1 MQEFTAPINGN
12 YKLEVWGA
20 QGEGSGGK
28 GGYTCGYKSLNVSN
42 NLYVCVGG
50 RCQYPILPYNGGGV
64 AWKNSTEYCRGG
76 GYGGGASHIATT
88 NRGELKNYVN
98 NQSEVLLVAGGGG
111 GFDGGK
117 PGVGGGESGTQ
128 GSYADSQGTSSSG
141 GKSAILGGNGPTI
154 VVVDGSFG
162 QGGYAIG
169 TWNNIADNGG
179 TGGGGWYGG
188 GGSATAGSGGG
199 GSGHINTTLIT
210 NGVTIAGDQTFPSP
224 SGGTETGHAGTGHAI
239 ITWRQLP
246 Q

>member
-1 MQEFTAPINGN
+1 MSRHF
-12 YKLEVWGA
+12 
-20 QGEGSGGK
+20 
-28 GGYTCGYKSLNVSN
+28 
-42 NLYVCVGG
+42 
-50 RCQYPILPYNGGGV
+50 
-64 AWKNSTEYCRGG
+64 
-76 GYGGGASHIATT
+76 
-88 NRGELKNYVN
+88 LKNYVN

-111 GFDGGK
+111 GADGGE

-154 VVVDGSFG
+154 VVDGSFG

-169 TWNNIADNGG
+169 TWNNIVDNGG

-239 ITWRQLP
+239 ITWQQLP
-246 Q
+246 